1 MNIKLIYLIAL
12 NLSRHY
18 YKDVLSGADNER
30 CVIIVRQELNAR
42 LVIRSVNIMCNPLIY
57 PNLAHYLEG
66 NLFENLLPRAVH
78 RQAPIY
84 TC

>member
-1 MNIKLIYLIAL
+1 MRNYVGIY
-12 NLSRHY
+12 
-18 YKDVLSGADNER
+18 LSGADNER
-30 CVIIVRQELNAR
+30 CVIILRQELNAR
-42 LVIRSVNIMCNPLIY
+42 LVIRYLGIMCVSLIY

-84 TC
+84 TF